1 VSIAECI
8 WPVKIVYQI
17 SLKRYNFQSLG
28 KEQGGV
34 EKEKGEAFNK
44 FLREPGLPW
53 KTFQSSSL
61 SLSLSLMNLGLSPS
75 PGLPER
81 GWGLTCQQ
89 GLD

>member
-1 VSIAECI
+1 MYLACQNCLSD
-8 WPVKIVYQI
+8 K
-17 SLKRYNFQSLG
+17 SKRYNFQSLG
-28 KEQGGV
+28 KEQGGL
-34 EKEKGEAFNK
+34 EKEKGEAFNISPRARVALED
-44 FLREPGLPW
+44 FPEI
-53 KTFQSSSL
+53 L